1 MTESDINSLKAL
13 HSKLIEIAELAVK
26 HQVRIFFDAEYTY
39 VNNLFPHF
47 NVLIHV
53 ST

>member
-1 MTESDINSLKAL
+1 MTESDVDNLRAL
-13 HSKLIEIAELAVK
+13 HSTLIEIAELALK

-39 VNNLFPHF
+39 VHNLFPHF